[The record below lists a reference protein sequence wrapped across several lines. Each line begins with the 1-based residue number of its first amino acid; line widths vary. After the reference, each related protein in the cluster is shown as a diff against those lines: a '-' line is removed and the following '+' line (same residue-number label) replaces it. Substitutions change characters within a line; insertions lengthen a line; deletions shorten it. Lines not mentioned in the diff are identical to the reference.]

1 MIIDYL
7 ERRLSPELVL
17 PCRHFVQRLNYQKDG
32 KVIEVHPAMFI
43 QPRWIG
49 VDLNTTGHVAV
60 AAEPVSGKVM
70 KLGKNIHYNHSHSL
84 KNCTKLWKE
93 GKLWKLK
100 KYKTRERKNFKTAIN
115 TISRQIVSFAE
126 SLGSGI
132 KFEKLFSTRYSHPD
146 STQGLYDFSFDNGSF
161 YSLQRLVEKRANE
174 RGIDVL
180 YVNPAYTSKRCS
192 RCGNYG
198 RRFRKRFEC
207 PHCGYVAHADVNAA
221 FNIAT
226 TTRSLAIADRFA
238 ETAESVRMSKKQL
251 RRLIR
256 LQPGTGISFADIPV
270 PAMIDIPCCENI
282 LAVLEH

>member
-1 MIIDYL
+1 M
-7 ERRLSPELVL
+7 ERRNHTRTRFTRIAFRTSVELTK
-17 PCRHFVQRLNYQKDG
+17 NG
-32 KVIEVHPAMFI
+32 KVIEVHPATI
-43 QPRWIG
+43 ISPRWIG

-60 AAEPVSGKVM
+60 AADPVSGKVM
-70 KLGKNIHYNHSHSL
+70 KLGKNIHYTHSHSL

-100 KYKTRERKNFKTAIN
+100 KFKNRERKNFKTAIH

-132 KFEKLFSTRYSHPD
+132 KFEKLFSARYSLPIRG
-146 STQGLYDFSFDNGSF
+146 TYDFSFDNGSF
-161 YSLQRLVEKRANE
+161 YSLQRLVEKRASE
-174 RGIDVL
+174 RGIAVI

-221 FNIAT
+221 FNIAA
-226 TTRSLAIADRFA
+226 TTRQLVIIDTPASREDLFCL
-238 ETAESVRMSKKQL
+238 SKKQVRKL
-251 RRLIR
+251 ARLHH
-256 LQPGTGISFADIPV
+256 GTSIPV
-270 PAMIDIPCCENI
+270 WTLPDPACSENI
-282 LAVLEH
+282 LAVLE